1 MRRITLFTLVFSA
14 ALIATVFIATR
25 IGPAGGE
32 SAGAP
37 THHATGLLTP
47 F

>member
-1 MRRITLFTLVFSA
+1 MRRITVFTLVFSA

-25 IGPAGGE
+25 IGPA
-32 SAGAP
+32 SQPAP
-37 THHATGLLTP
+37 ATHAPSGLLTP